1 MTAQLQSTGS
11 KPKYVNKQRIL
22 TLMSR
27 GSTFQAKK
35 LLEDLQ
41 QMMAHS
47 KHERNVDHKATT
59 ADVTELCADHN
70 CNSVLFLESK
80 KNQQDFLWL
89 GDTRKGPGAKF
100 IIDSYYSKDSF
111 KFQGNCLKFSR
122 PLLTFGSRFDE
133 NENTKLLKSIIHT
146 TFNVPRRH
154 PKSQPFVDKIMAF
167 ELDPEMRVYIRMYQ
181 ILKSGNDC
189 TEIGPQIEMQLV
201 KITEGP
207 LRGETLFENKFYRT
221 KRDEKDIA
229 KSIIVKSKL
238 AQQAL
243 GENSKPKKSGASL
256 AYKKDELDDIVFK
269 LTEKEEND
277 GRVF

>member
-1 MTAQLQSTGS
+1 
-11 KPKYVNKQRIL
+11 
-22 TLMSR
+22 
-27 GSTFQAKK
+27 
-35 LLEDLQ
+35 
-41 QMMAHS
+41 
-47 KHERNVDHKATT
+47 
-59 ADVTELCADHN
+59 
-70 CNSVLFLESK
+70 
-80 KNQQDFLWL
+80 
-89 GDTRKGPGAKF
+89 
-100 IIDSYYSKDSF
+100 
-111 KFQGNCLKFSR
+111 
-122 PLLTFGSRFDE
+122 
-133 NENTKLLKSIIHT
+133 
-146 TFNVPRRH
+146 
-154 PKSQPFVDKIMAF
+154 MAF

-207 LRGETLFENKFYRT
+207 LRGETIFENKFYRT

-277 GRVF
+277 GRVFWSLDCLFLMYFYF